1 MIHFALL
8 WPQRWFFLQRWLEL
22 FVDFNPFPCGT
33 GCSCRLGYFHFPLL
47 NFNSLPVPH
56 HLLHVVDP
64 CIVKLQLVAEVF
76 DCHGDPVAVSQLHRL
91 VEPRFKG
98 ELLRLKQ
105 INGKLKVA
113 NRLLELSLLLA
124 CGLVALSF

>member
-1 MIHFALL
+1 M
-8 WPQRWFFLQRWLEL
+8 
-22 FVDFNPFPCGT
+22 
-33 GCSCRLGYFHFPLL
+33 
-47 NFNSLPVPH
+47 PH

-64 CIVKLQLVAEVF
+64 CIVKLQLVAKVF
-76 DCHGDPVAVSQLHRL
+76 DRHGDPVAVSQLHRL

-113 NRLLELSLLLA
+113 NRLLQLSLLLA
-124 CGLVALSF
+124 CGLIALSF